1 MEAAKRK
8 DLAVSATSSSASF
21 KHVPAVAPD
30 APESSRGERG
40 HAERAQGERGHSMV
54 VPKGTAVVGPD
65 DASSLSVADALVD
78 ALIALGVEQAFGV
91 FGGGIAPFCD
101 ALNRSSVRLM
111 HFRHEAGAAFAAI
124 EASLA
129 SGKPTVVLAT
139 TGPGITNLYTGMV
152 AARAEGAT
160 VLFVSG
166 CTPPAQRGRG
176 SFQDTSHTSPLAPLF
191 VAGATFHFAKIV
203 ENPAELDAMVSRLAS
218 GVRRPHGFVAHIGM
232 SLGVQTAQVEHRR
245 TRVTYSGA
253 PPCDGNTLALC
264 RELLSSG
271 SFVIWAGFGA
281 RHAAARVRKLAELSG
296 AKVICSPRGKG
307 IMPEDSPLFLGVT
320 GLGGHASVDE
330 YMQTERPER
339 ALVLGSKLGEL
350 TSFWSPELVPEHGF
364 IHVDLDADA
373 FGAAYPN
380 APTLGVQ
387 AEIGAFLDAL
397 LEDWPTAE
405 GSPRPAPVPRWFRRL
420 RPRESGPVRPSF
432 LMEAVQR
439 EIVEATDVVVLT
451 EAGNSFTLG
460 SHHLRFPSSGRY
472 RVSTSFGSMGQA
484 AAGVLGAALGSNGK
498 AVAILGDGAMLMQN
512 EISTAATYGI
522 DAVWI
527 VLNDARY
534 AMIAQGMAAIG
545 WEPFETDFARADF
558 VAIARAMG
566 GEGVRVEREVDVQL
580 ALRAALAARGPFVVD
595 VLIDRDELAPSN
607 RRNQSLVSQGVN
619 GSTTKEPA

>member
-1 MEAAKRK
+1 MEALKGK
-8 DLAVSATSSSASF
+8 PAVSAMPSGPSAN
-21 KHVPAVAPD
+21 D
-30 APESSRGERG
+30 ASAA
-40 HAERAQGERGHSMV
+40 AEAHETNGRRAHSMI
-54 VPKGTAVVGPD
+54 VPRRSPSELHDTAQE
-65 DASSLSVADALVD
+65 LSVADALVES
-78 ALIALGVEQAFGV
+78 LLALGVEQAFGV

-129 SGKPTVVLAT
+129 SGKPTVVVAT

-152 AARAEGAT
+152 AARSEGAT

-176 SFQDTSHTSPLAPLF
+176 SFQETSPTSPLAPLF
-191 VAGATFHFAKIV
+191 VAGSTFHYAKIV
-203 ENPAELDAMVSRLAS
+203 ESPAELDAMVSRLAH

-232 SLGVQTAQVEHRR
+232 SLGVQTAMVEHRPAR
-245 TRVTYSGA
+245 LSYSNA
-253 PPCDGNTLALC
+253 PSCDPATLATC
-264 RELLSSG
+264 RELLSQG

-281 RHAAARVRKLAELSG
+281 RNAAARVRELAERSG

-307 IMPEDSPLFLGVT
+307 IMPEDSPSFLGVT
-320 GLGGHASVDE
+320 GLGGHAAVDE
-330 YMQTERPER
+330 YMQTERPQR
-339 ALVLGSKLGEL
+339 ALVLGTRLGEL
-350 TSFWSPELVPEHGF
+350 TSFWSPDLVPEQGF

-373 FGAAYPN
+373 FGAAYPG

-387 AEIGAFLDAL
+387 AEIDAFLGAL
-397 LEDWPTAE
+397 LADWPEPAKQST
-405 GSPRPAPVPRWFRRL
+405 SPTPRWFRRL
-420 RPRESGPVRPSF
+420 RARDSGPVRPSF

-439 EIVEATDVVVLT
+439 EIVEQSDVIVLT

-460 SHHLRFPSSGRY
+460 SHHLRFPASGRY
-472 RVSTSFGSMGQA
+472 RVSTTFGSMGQA
-484 AAGVLGAALGSNGK
+484 AAGVLGAALGRQGK

-527 VLNDARY
+527 ILNDARY

-545 WEPFETDFARADF
+545 WQPFETDFARADF

-566 GEGVRVEREVDVQL
+566 GEGVRVERELDVQL

-619 GSTTKEPA
+619 GGGASDR

>member
-8 DLAVSATSSSASF
+8 NLAVSATSSPSSL
-21 KHVPAVAPD
+21 KHVPAVV
-30 APESSRGERG
+30 PEAREAKREERS
-40 HAERAQGERGHSMV
+40 HSMG
-54 VPKGTAVVGPD
+54 VPRGTAAARPE
-65 DASSLSVADALVD
+65 ASSSSVADALVD
-78 ALIALGVEQAFGV
+78 AMVALGVEQAFGV

-129 SGKPTVVLAT
+129 SGKPTVVVAT

-191 VAGATFHFAKIV
+191 VAGATFHYAKIV
-203 ENPAELDAMVSRLAS
+203 ESPAELEAMVSRLAS
-218 GVRRPHGFVAHIGM
+218 GVRRPQGFVAHIGM
-232 SLGVQTAQVEHRR
+232 SLGVQTAQVEHRP
-245 TRVTYSGA
+245 TRLSYSGA
-253 PPCDGNTLALC
+253 APCDPETLATC
-264 RELLSSG
+264 RELLSAG
-271 SFVIWAGFGA
+271 PFVIWAGFGA
-281 RHAAARVRKLAELSG
+281 RHAAARVRQLAERTG

-320 GLGGHASVDE
+320 GLGGHAAVDE

-373 FGAAYPN
+373 FGAAYPG

-397 LEDWPTAE
+397 LEDWPAPSTVQP
-405 GSPRPAPVPRWFRRL
+405 SPVPRWFRRL
-420 RPRESGPVRPSF
+420 RARDTGPVRPSF

-439 EIVEATDVVVLT
+439 EIVEQSDVVVLT
-451 EAGNSFTLG
+451 EAGNSFSLG
-460 SHHLRFPSSGRY
+460 SHHLRFPSSNRY

-484 AAGVLGAALGSNGK
+484 AAGVLGAALGSKGK

-607 RRNQSLVSQGVN
+607 KRNQSLVSQGVN
-619 GSTTKEPA
+619 ANGVGKERS